1 MACPNRLPTMVER
14 DETLEFSPLTRRKW
28 VGLFVAP
35 ALFLAMLATSA
46 PEAMSPEA
54 WRTAAVGVLM
64 AMWWV
69 TEAVPIPATAVLPM
83 VLFPL
88 LGIVPIGEATAPYAN
103 PIIFLFL
110 GGFIIALGMQRWELH
125 RRIALTVVTW
135 LGTQPHRLVLGFMIA
150 TAFLSMWVS
159 NTATAVMMMPI
170 GLSVIAL
177 VAPRSETGEL
187 GQLNF
192 GTSLMLG
199 IAYAASVGGVAT
211 LIGTPP
217 NALLAGFMNTAYGIE
232 IGFAQWMLV
241 GLPLTVVALPIVWV
255 LLTRVVFPI
264 QIKSIPGGR
273 ERIRSEL
280 WKLGPVSAAEWRVG
294 IVFTLT
300 AMAWVFRPVL
310 DPFIPGLNDT
320 SIAIAAALVLF
331 LMPAGGP
338 RNRGRFILDWETA
351 EQLPWG
357 VLLLFGGGLS
367 LANAVTVTGLAEWI
381 GMSLSALVAW
391 PTLLLVLVITLVII
405 FLTEMTSNTATAAAF
420 LPVLAPLAVALG
432 QNPLLLVV
440 PAALAASCAFMMPVA
455 TPPNAIVYG
464 SGYVTI
470 PQMARAGVWLNLL
483 FGVLIT
489 LVAYTVLMWVFGVS
503 LGETPLWAATGA
515 S

>member
-1 MACPNRLPTMVER
+1 MVEH
-14 DETLEFSPLTRRKW
+14 DETLEFETPLTTRKR
-28 VGLFVAP
+28 VGLFIAP
-35 ALFLAMLATSA
+35 VVFLAMLVLPA
-46 PEAMSPEA
+46 PEAMTPEA
-54 WRTAAVGVLM
+54 WRTAAVGILM

-69 TEAVPIPATAVLPM
+69 TEAIPIPATAVLPM

-88 LGIVPIGEATAPYAN
+88 LGIVPIGAATAPYAN

-110 GGFIIALGMQRWELH
+110 GGFIIALGMQKWELH
-125 RRIALTVVTW
+125 RRIALTVVSW
-135 LGTQPHRLVLGFMIA
+135 LGTQPHRLVLGFMVA

-177 VAPRSETGEL
+177 VAPKTETGEL

-199 IAYAASVGGVAT
+199 VAYAASVGGLAT

-217 NALLAGFMNTAYGIE
+217 NALLAGFMSTAYDIE

-241 GLPLTVVALPIVWV
+241 GLPLTIVALPIVWV
-255 LLTRVVFPI
+255 MLTRVVFPI
-264 QIKSIPGGR
+264 QIKEVPGGR
-273 ERIRSEL
+273 ERIREEL
-280 WKLGPVSAAEWRVG
+280 DKLGPLSKAEARVG
-294 IVFTLT
+294 IVFCLT
-300 AMAWVFRPVL
+300 AVAWVTRPL
-310 DPFIPGLNDT
+310 LEAILPGLNDT

-331 LMPAGGP
+331 LMPSGANGNG
-338 RNRGRFILDWETA
+338 GRFILDWETA
-351 EQLPWG
+351 EELPWG

-367 LANAVTVTGLAEWI
+367 LANAVTTTGLADWI
-381 GMSLSALVAW
+381 GMSLGGLVALPTIVLVLIVALV
-391 PTLLLVLVITLVII
+391 VI
-405 FLTEMTSNTATAAAF
+405 FLTELTSNTATAAAF

-432 QNPLLLVV
+432 QSPFLLVV

-464 SGYVTI
+464 TGYVTI
-470 PQMARAGVWLNLL
+470 PQMAKAGIGLNMMFVVLVTVL
-483 FGVLIT
+483 VYSVMLWAFGVT
-489 LVAYTVLMWVFGVS
+489 
-503 LGETPLWAATGA
+503 LGEVPEWALRMN

>member
-1 MACPNRLPTMVER
+1 MVER
-14 DETLEFSPLTRRKW
+14 DETLDFTTPLTARKR

-35 ALFLAMLATSA
+35 LVFLTLLALPA
-46 PEAMSPEA
+46 PEAMSPA
-54 WRTAAVGVLM
+54 GWRTAAVGILM
-64 AMWWV
+64 AMWWI

-110 GGFIIALGMQRWELH
+110 GGFVIALAMQKWELH
-125 RRIALTVVTW
+125 RRVALTVVSW
-135 LGTQPHRLVLGFMIA
+135 LGTQPHRLVLGFMLA

-177 VAPRSETGEL
+177 VAPRTESGGL

-192 GTSLMLG
+192 GTGLMLG
-199 IAYAASVGGVAT
+199 IAYAASVGGLAT

-217 NALLAGFMNTAYGIE
+217 NALLAGFMATAYGIE

-241 GLPLTVVALPIVWV
+241 GLPLTVVAIPLVWV
-255 LLTRVVFPI
+255 MLTRVVFPI
-264 QIKSIPGGR
+264 KIKAVPGGR
-273 ERIRSEL
+273 ERIRDEL
-280 WKLGPVSAAEWRVG
+280 RKLGPVAPAEWRVG
-294 IVFTLT
+294 IVFCLT
-300 AMAWVFRPVL
+300 ATAWVSRPLL
-310 DPFIPGLNDT
+310 DPILPGLNDT

-331 LMPAGGP
+331 LMPAGGK
-338 RNRGRFILDWETA
+338 RNGNRFILDWETA

-367 LANAVTVTGLAEWI
+367 LAHAVTVTGLAEWI
-381 GMSLSALVAW
+381 GMSLSALITW
-391 PTLLLVLVITLVII
+391 PTVLLIVTVTLVII

-432 QNPLLLVV
+432 ENPMLLVV

-464 SGYVTI
+464 TGYVTI
-470 PQMARAGVWLNLL
+470 PQMAKAGVWLNLA
-483 FGVLIT
+483 FVGLIT
-489 LVAYTVLMWVFGVS
+489 LVAYTLMAWVFGVV
-503 LGETPLWAATGA
+503 LGETPMWAVRSG

>member
-1 MACPNRLPTMVER
+1 MVEH
-14 DETLEFSPLTRRKW
+14 DDTLQFQTPLTMRKR

-35 ALFLAMLATSA
+35 VLFFLMLALPV
-46 PEAMSPEA
+46 PEAMSTEA

-88 LGIVPIGEATAPYAN
+88 LGILPIGAATAPYAN

-125 RRIALTVVTW
+125 RRIALTVVSW

-177 VAPRSETGEL
+177 VAPRTATGEL

-192 GTSLMLG
+192 GTGLMLG
-199 IAYAASVGGVAT
+199 IAYAASVGGLAT

-217 NALLAGFMNTAYGIE
+217 NALLAGFLGTTYGIE

-241 GLPLTVVALPIVWV
+241 GLPLTIVAIPLVWV

-264 QIKSIPGGR
+264 RIKEVPGGR
-273 ERIRSEL
+273 ERIRDEL
-280 WKLGPVSAAEWRVG
+280 RKLGPVASAEWRVG

-300 AMAWVFRPVL
+300 AVAWVSRPLL
-310 DPFIPGLNDT
+310 DPFVPGLNDT

-331 LMPAGGP
+331 LMPAGGT
-338 RNRGRFILDWETA
+338 RNGGRFILDWETA

-367 LANAVTVTGLAEWI
+367 LAHAVTVTGLAEWI
-381 GMSLSALVAW
+381 GMSLSGLVVL
-391 PTLLLVLVITLVII
+391 PTILLVVIVTLVII

-432 QNPLLLVV
+432 ENPFLLVV

-464 SGYVTI
+464 TGYVTI
-470 PQMARAGVWLNLL
+470 PQMAKAGIWLNIV
-483 FGVLIT
+483 FVALIT
-489 LVAYTVLMWVFGVS
+489 LLTYTVMLWAFGVD
-503 LGETPLWAATGA
+503 LGDVPPWAAA
-515 S
+515 PSR